1 MTHNNDKEIIMRI
14 KTALALAV
22 AVASTGAMASDYR
35 VEGGLSY
42 VDLDGDDHI
51 IAVDGTFYFE
61 QVQTARRPLAEAPF
75 LGRNSNISLSYG
87 TLDEADVDLIGLGAE
102 VWVDHFYLSAEFLRA
117 DIDVDEIDNYEARLG
132 YMVGDGFLVN
142 VGFADGDSFDKSSI
156 LLGTKYVAPVGGNF
170 INLEAD
176 LEVNDGDSTLGLVGD
191 YFFNNQFSAGLRLER
206 SDVSGAKTEF
216 GVGAKY
222 FITSTISGELEYI
235 TQDSVDAVLVRF
247 AARF

>member
-1 MTHNNDKEIIMRI
+1 MTYNNDKETIMRI
-14 KTALALAV
+14 KNSLALAV
-22 AVASTGAMASDYR
+22 ALAATGAMASDYR
-35 VEGGLSY
+35 AEGGLSY
-42 VDLDGDDHI
+42 IDLDGDDHI

-61 QVQTARRPLAEAPF
+61 QVQTARRPLAEAAF

-87 TLDEADVDLIGLGAE
+87 TFDEADIDLINLGAE
-102 VWVDHFYLSAEFLRA
+102 VWVDDFYLSAEFSRA
-117 DIDVDEIDNYEARLG
+117 DLDAVNLDDYEARLG

-142 VGFADGDSFDKSSI
+142 VGFANGDSFDKASV

-176 LEVNDGDSTLGLVGD
+176 LEVNDGDSQLSLVGD
-191 YFFNNQFSAGLRLER
+191 YFFNNQFSAGLRLTET
-206 SDVSGAKTEF
+206 DVSGVKTEF

-222 FITSTISGELEYI
+222 FITSTISGELEYT
-235 TQDSVDAVLVRF
+235 TQDSVDTIGVRF